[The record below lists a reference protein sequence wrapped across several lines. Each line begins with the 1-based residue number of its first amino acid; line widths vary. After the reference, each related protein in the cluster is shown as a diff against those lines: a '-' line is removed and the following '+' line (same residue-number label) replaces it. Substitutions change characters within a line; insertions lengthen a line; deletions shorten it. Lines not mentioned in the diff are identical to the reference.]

1 MRVHRIERLIAPT
14 LLGICY
20 FAAAGA
26 AVALTRF
33 DGGVA
38 FLWGATAL
46 LIAQLSTQPRRLWWQ
61 SLIPCALASM
71 LATGFLGI
79 GWALAVPF
87 MMINMTEAV
96 IGAYALRRVAGQ
108 GRALGSLSWLIA
120 FVFAVGIVGPLVAS
134 AGVALA
140 MGLYGKSALAA
151 FVTFFTG
158 HALGNLTFT
167 PLALLVLRG
176 DIKTAIGKTQRRDK
190 AEIVLMALLVMTTTV
205 IVFAQNKSPLL
216 FVPILPL
223 MLVTFRL
230 GRGGAAVGVVVV
242 ALIGGGFTA
251 AGMGPIQLYSGTT
264 GGRLILFQLY
274 LAATV
279 ITILPV
285 AVDLH
290 RRSRLLREVRL
301 TAERFRLLA
310 DHSTDILFHIEV
322 DGRIRYV
329 SPSIRQL
336 GGYEPEQLIGKSA
349 FIVVAPE
356 HHEIVTAAFRET
368 VAAAGDTKHLDYYL
382 LSGDGSR
389 RWFETHARAIV
400 DEDGNIDGVLSVVR
414 DISAR
419 KAKEEQLSEAALTDM
434 LTGLPNRR
442 AFRAAIDRRLAAG
455 EGGGDCLAVVDIDHF
470 KRVNDAYGH
479 DVGDEVLRAFAKVAT
494 RMLRQGDLVARV
506 GGEEFAILFPDSNA
520 TQAMLVCD
528 RLRAEMAATSL
539 TANGMDVRVTIS
551 GGVAPIGEG
560 GFDRAFKVADE
571 ALYRAKNAGR
581 DQLALAA

>member
-1 MRVHRIERLIAPT
+1 MERIDRLIAPT
-14 LLGICY
+14 VLGLCY
-20 FAAAGA
+20 FAVAGA
-26 AVALTRF
+26 AVGLTRF

-46 LIAQLSTQPRRLWWQ
+46 LIAQLSTKPRRLWWQ
-61 SLIPCALASM
+61 SLVPCAIAST
-71 LATGFLGI
+71 LATGFLGL
-79 GWALAVPF
+79 GWPWALPF
-87 MMINMTEAV
+87 MVINMSEAV

-134 AGVALA
+134 VWAGLV

-151 FVTFFTG
+151 CAHFFAG

-167 PLALLVLRG
+167 PLVLLILRG
-176 DIKTAIGKTQRRDK
+176 DIKASIAKTRRRDK
-190 AEIVLMALLVMTTTV
+190 AEMLLLALLVMATTV
-205 IVFAQNKSPLL
+205 IVFAQHILPLL
-216 FVPILPL
+216 FIPILPL

-230 GRGGAAVGVVVV
+230 GRGGAAVGVVIV

-251 AGMGPIQLYSGTT
+251 AGMGPIQLFSATT
-264 GGRLILFQLY
+264 GGRLVLFQLY

-279 ITILPV
+279 MTILPV

-336 GGYEPEQLIGKSA
+336 GGYEPEQLIGQSA
-349 FIVVAPE
+349 YIVVAPE
-356 HHEIVTAAFRET
+356 HHGIVTAAFRET
-368 VAAAGDTKHLDYYL
+368 VAAGGETKHLDYYL
-382 LSGDGSR
+382 LAGDGTR

-442 AFRAAIDRRLAAG
+442 AFRAAIDRRLASHEAV
-455 EGGGDCLAVVDIDHF
+455 GDCLAVVDIDHF
-470 KRVNDAYGH
+470 KQVNDAYGH
-479 DVGDEVLRAFAKVAT
+479 DIGDEVLRSFAKVAT
-494 RMLRQGDLVARV
+494 RMLRHGDFVARV
-506 GGEEFAILFPDSNA
+506 GGEEFAILFPNS
-520 TQAMLVCD
+520 TVSRAMLVCD

-539 TANGMDVRVTIS
+539 MVNGMEVRVTIS
-551 GGVAPIGEG
+551 GGVAAIGEG
-560 GFDRAFKVADE
+560 GFDHAFKVADE
-571 ALYRAKNAGR
+571 ALYRAKRGGR